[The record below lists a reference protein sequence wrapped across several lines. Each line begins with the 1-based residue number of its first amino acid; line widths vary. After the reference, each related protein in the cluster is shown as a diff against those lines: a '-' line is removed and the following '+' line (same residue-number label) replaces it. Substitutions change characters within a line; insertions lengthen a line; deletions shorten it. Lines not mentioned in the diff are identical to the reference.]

1 MSAAAFDLM
10 MAPLERSSLTTLRRE
25 VVAEASGTVLELGAG
40 TGVNLP
46 YYDRSRVSSVHLT
59 DLNPYRERILGK
71 RREVEGGAGVDP
83 QLQVS
88 VAEADVERL
97 PFGDG
102 SFDAVVF
109 TLLFCSVAHPERG
122 MREILR
128 VLKPGSTAFF
138 IEHVLPPAPVLAGAL
153 HAITPAWR
161 RVAGNCHLDRDTVGL
176 LRKTGFR
183 VTLKRHAAWGIFVA
197 GSATRE

>member
-1 MSAAAFDLM
+1 MSAVAFDLM
-10 MAPLERSSLTTLRRE
+10 MAPLERSSLTRLRRA
-25 VVAEASGTVLELGAG
+25 VVGEASGTVLELGAG

-46 YYDRSRVSSVHLT
+46 YYDRSRVSSLHLT

-71 RREVEGGAGVDP
+71 RRTGDDGAGINP
-83 QLQVS
+83 PLKVS

-97 PFGDG
+97 PFGDS

-122 MREILR
+122 MSEILR
-128 VLKPGSTAFF
+128 VLKPGSAALF
-138 IEHVLPPAPVLAGAL
+138 IEHVLPPAPALAGAL
-153 HAITPAWR
+153 HVITPAWR
-161 RVAGNCHLDRDTVGL
+161 RVAGNCHLDRDTVAL

-183 VTLKRHAAWGIFVA
+183 VTLKHQAAWGIFVA